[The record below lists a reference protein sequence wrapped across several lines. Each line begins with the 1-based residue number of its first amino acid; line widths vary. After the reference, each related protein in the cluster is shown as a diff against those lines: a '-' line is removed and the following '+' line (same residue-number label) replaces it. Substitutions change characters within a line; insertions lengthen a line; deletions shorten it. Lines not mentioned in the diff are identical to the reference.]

1 MPDPI
6 TDSGLSFGAFSNCR
20 RHQRAMSGYP
30 LRVICRHHPV
40 SRERPLSAIS
50 GHGDGWGIDP
60 LTRYEYDEWRV
71 PLCEQPA
78 HFTNQV

>member
-1 MPDPI
+1 M
-6 TDSGLSFGAFSNCR
+6 TTFAASLHVNSGSASC
-20 RHQRAMSGYP
+20 P

-71 PLCEQPA
+71 PLM
-78 HFTNQV
+78 